1 MADKSLEVEIL
12 FVFIIELE
20 LDLLPGELYGIFVSE
35 NTEGEG
41 NIFLLRM
48 KMNFSLVDIRRTVF
62 QLTLQVGIWVSF

>member
-48 KMNFSLVDIRRTVF
+48 KMNLGVVNVRWTVF
-62 QLTLQVGIWVSF
+62 QLTLQVGI